1 MQFVK
6 QNYSCSRCK
15 QDNVMPLFVKQGF
28 NIVKCRNCS
37 FVYVNPRISD
47 EQLGKIYQQNYFA
60 NKDYGYSGYAQE
72 KLLRVK
78 NFERW
83 LGDSKAFI
91 KDDSSIKAL
100 DIGCA
105 AGYCL
110 EVMQGKGWQVEG
122 LELDEKMCED
132 LNAKGFNV
140 HLKLLEHFETD
151 QKYTVITL
159 FDVIEH
165 IPDVDAAFQQLHKI
179 TNDDGIVVMV
189 TPDHNSLQRKIMGRR
204 WFQYKPIEHIQYFTK
219 ESITTFAE
227 RNNFEAVCISN
238 CGQYADIDFL
248 INRLRYY
255 HFSFPAFLIK
265 GVLKLLNIKNR
276 FFYID
281 TGSLFVV
288 FKKK

>member
-6 QNYSCSRCK
+6 QNYSCARCK
-15 QDNVMPLFVKQGF
+15 QDNTLPLFVKQGF
-28 NIVKCRNCS
+28 TIVKCRNCN
-37 FVYVNPRISD
+37 FVFVNPRISN
-47 EQLGKIYQQNYFA
+47 EQLEKIYQQNYFS

-91 KDDSSIKAL
+91 RDEKAVKAL

-110 EVMQGKGWQVEG
+110 EVMQGKGWHVEG
-122 LELDEKMCED
+122 LELDEKMCAN
-132 LNAKGFNV
+132 LNANGFKV
-140 HLKLLEHFETD
+140 HYKLLEHFETD
-151 QKYTVITL
+151 QKYSIITL

-219 ESITTFAE
+219 ESITAFAE
-227 RNNFEAVCISN
+227 RNNFEAVCISS

-255 HFSFPAFLIK
+255 HFTFPAFLIS

>member
-1 MQFVK
+1 MDFIK
-6 QNYSCSRCK
+6 QKYCCANCK
-15 QDNVMPLFVKQGF
+15 KDNAKTLFVKQGF
-28 NIVKCRNCS
+28 AIVKCHNCS
-37 FVYVNPRISD
+37 FVYVNPRVSNED
-47 EQLGKIYQQNYFA
+47 LWKIYHENYFT

-78 NFERW
+78 NFEKW
-83 LGDSKAFI
+83 LGDIRPFI
-91 KDDSSIKAL
+91 TDGKPIKAL

-110 EVMQGKGWQVEG
+110 EVMQGKGWHVEG
-122 LELDEKMCED
+122 LELDENLCAE
-132 LNAKGFNV
+132 LNSKGFAV
-140 HLKLLEHFETD
+140 HNKLLEHFETA
-151 QKYTVITL
+151 QQYSVITL

-179 TNDDGIVVMV
+179 ANDDGIVVMV
-189 TPDHNSLQRKIMGRR
+189 TPDHNSFQRKIMRR
-204 WFQYKPIEHIQYFTK
+204 KWFQYKPVEHIQYFTK

-227 RNNFEAVCISN
+227 RNGFKAVYTSG

-255 HFSFPAFLIK
+255 HFSFPAFLIN
-265 GVLKLLNIKNR
+265 GILKLLNIKNR

-281 TGSLFVV
+281 TGSLFVI